1 MKITFGIMAHVD
13 AGKTT
18 VSEQIL
24 YRERIIKEPGRV
36 DLKNT
41 YMDYDEIE
49 RTRGITIFSD
59 SVSYVRGENMYNM
72 IDTPGHTDFSAEMER
87 VLAILDYAI
96 LIINGSDGIQSH
108 TETIWNLLE
117 KYRIPTFIFINKLD
131 ITSASYERALDE
143 LQSHFSNRI
152 LNFRD
157 CILEEGLEAIVGD
170 DVIENLSETE
180 ENLIDKWFEGKIYY
194 EDVRPAMISQI
205 KTRKLFPCFGGAALA
220 GDGIEKLLHF
230 FYQMTETSYKNDSA
244 FGGRI
249 FKIRY
254 DNHQER
260 MTFLKVTGGILRV
273 KDSFSDRNKINQI
286 RVYKGER
293 YTAVQEAFAG
303 DVVAVTGL
311 TSIKAGQGLGDLS
324 DADVPVL
331 TPALQARVLY
341 PLEIPDRTVLQIFRI
356 LEEEDPS
363 LKIAWDET
371 LKQLRINIMG
381 KIQLEV
387 LQQVILNRFQISV
400 SFEKPEVVYMET
412 ISKPVIGYGHF
423 EPLRHYAEVVF
434 RMEPLS
440 RGAGI
445 QFESQCHVDQLNVNF
460 QNLIRTHVFETE
472 HKGVL
477 TGSKLTDI
485 KIILVNG
492 ISHIK
497 HTEGGDFREAVYRAI
512 RQGLMKADSV
522 LLEPYYRF
530 QISVSESLAGRVLSD
545 ITRYF
550 GQFDVPIPDKNGNM
564 LIEGTVPVESFM
576 NYGEQL
582 MIMTGGRGRI
592 SLSFSHYDI
601 CHNENEV
608 LKQYQYNPDKDITNP
623 SCSVFC
629 HKGTS
634 FVVNWNEAE
643 AYMHTFR

>member
-1 MKITFGIMAHVD
+1 MAHVD

-24 YRERIIKEPGRV
+24 YREQVIKEPGRV
-36 DLKNT
+36 DLKNA
-41 YMDYDEIE
+41 YMDHDEIE

-59 SVSYVRGENMYNM
+59 IVSYVHGDSTYHM

-87 VLAILDYAI
+87 VLSVLDYAI
-96 LIINGSDGIQSH
+96 LVINGSDGIQSH

-131 ITSASYERALDE
+131 MASASYVRTLEE
-143 LQSHFSNRI
+143 LQNHFSERI
-152 LNFRD
+152 LNFQD
-157 CILEEGLEAIVGD
+157 CNLEEGLETVVGE
-170 DVIENLSETE
+170 DVIENLSESE
-180 ENLIDKWFEGKIYY
+180 ESLLDKWLEGNIGYNDIKPVI
-194 EDVRPAMISQI
+194 ISQI
-205 KTRKLFPCFGGAALA
+205 KTRLLFPCFGGSALT
-220 GDGIEKLLHF
+220 GDGVEKLLQF
-230 FYQMTETSYKNDSA
+230 FYQMTETSYKKDEV
-244 FGGRI
+244 FRGRI

-260 MTFLKVTGGILRV
+260 LSFLKVTGGILRV

-293 YTAVQEAFAG
+293 HTVVQEAVAG

-311 TSIKAGQGLGDLS
+311 SSFKAGQGIGDRS
-324 DADVPVL
+324 GADIPL
-331 TPALQARVLY
+331 LIPALQARVLY
-341 PLEIPDRTVLQIFRI
+341 PMEISDRAILEIFHI

-363 LKIAWDET
+363 LRIAWDET
-371 LKQLRINIMG
+371 LRQLRINIMG

-387 LQQVILNRFQISV
+387 LQQIILNRFQISV

-412 ISKPVIGYGHF
+412 ISEPVIGYGHF
-423 EPLRHYAEVVF
+423 EPLRHYAEVAL
-434 RMEPLS
+434 RMEPLP
-440 RGAGI
+440 RGTGI
-445 QFESQCHVDQLNVNF
+445 QFESQCHVDQLSINF
-460 QNLIRTHVFETE
+460 QNLIRTHIFEKE

-477 TGSKLTDI
+477 TGSELTDM
-485 KIILVNG
+485 KIVLVNG

-512 RQGLMKADSV
+512 RQGLMKAENI
-522 LLEPYYRF
+522 LLEPYYHF
-530 QISVSESLAGRVLSD
+530 QISVSESMAGRVLSD
-545 ITRYF
+545 ITRCF
-550 GQFDVPIPDKNGNM
+550 GQFEVPVPDEKGNM
-564 LIEGTVPVESFM
+564 LIEGTAPVEAFM
-576 NYGEQL
+576 NYGEEL
-582 MIMTGGRGRI
+582 MILTGGRGRI

-601 CHNENEV
+601 CHNETEV
-608 LKQYQYNPDKDITNP
+608 VKQYQYNPDKDINNP

-643 AYMHTFR
+643 EYMHTFR